1 MNIQFGGDNMFA
13 FMFKSSVNSVKVND
27 LGELLGKI
35 DLIDVREPYEYKSGH
50 LPTAKNIPM
59 DEVIA
64 KAEKLL
70 DKSKEY
76 HIICQS
82 GGRSSRVCSTLK
94 GKGFNVVNVAGG
106 TGRYMGKL
114 ER

>member
-1 MNIQFGGDNMFA
+1 
-13 FMFKSSVNSVKVND
+13 MFKFMSRNSLKSVDVNEMD
-27 LGELLGKI
+27 SLLGKVE
-35 DLIDVREPYEYKSGH
+35 LIDIREPYEYKGGH

-59 DEVIA
+59 DTILEQP
-64 KAEKLL
+64 EKYL

-82 GGRSSRVCSTLK
+82 GARSSRTCSILK
-94 GKGFNVVNVAGG
+94 ENGFNIINIAGG
-106 TGRYMGKL
+106 TGRYRGRL

>member
-1 MNIQFGGDNMFA
+1 MSRNTV
-13 FMFKSSVNSVKVND
+13 KSIEVNEID
-27 LGELLGKI
+27 GLLGKI
-35 DLIDVREPYEYKSGH
+35 DLIDIREPYEYKGGH

-59 DEVIA
+59 DTILEQP
-64 KAEKLL
+64 EKYL

-82 GGRSSRVCSTLK
+82 GARSSRTCGILIEN
-94 GKGFNVVNVAGG
+94 GFSIINVAGG
-106 TGRYMGKL
+106 TGRYRGRL